1 MLTEAPTTML
11 MHVVSCG
18 DQKRWR
24 TKAILLAAC
33 CQGSR
38 FSLVAYLIL
47 AERFQEL
54 TREHVKNTASPE
66 ELWALPSP
74 AGVARFSQGSP
85 QHTPSVFFFQPF
97 TDRHLS
103 FQQRLNGGEEG
114 GYPPNFSFV
123 FLIKYPNYCDDA
135 YFYQQRMQWSY
146 LTGDLG
152 VVPALTQRLTT
163 LPDQFQT
170 TGYLLLGSL
179 GTRQTCGAYVYRQQT
194 HTENYKS

>member
-1 MLTEAPTTML
+1 MWKTLQALKNFEL
-11 MHVVSCG
+11 CRHLQV
-18 DQKRWR
+18 WR
-24 TKAILLAAC
+24 ALAKAA
-33 CQGSR
+33 R
-38 FSLVAYLIL
+38 
-47 AERFQEL
+47 
-54 TREHVKNTASPE
+54 NTH
-66 ELWALPSP
+66 P
-74 AGVARFSQGSP
+74 AF
-85 QHTPSVFFFQPF
+85 FFFQPF